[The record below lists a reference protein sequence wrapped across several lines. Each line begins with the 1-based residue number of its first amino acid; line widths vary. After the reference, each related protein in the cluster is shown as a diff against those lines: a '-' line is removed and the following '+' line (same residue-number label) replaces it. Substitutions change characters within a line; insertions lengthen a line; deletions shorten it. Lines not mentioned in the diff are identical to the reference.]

1 MQVRG
6 IAGAVAALV
15 LCLVSV
21 AAVLNARG
29 PTDPVIVG
37 PLFAAGDDGDGSG
50 MGAIVQGRLRLDD
63 GCLLLD
69 DIPVVWPHETGWD
82 AVDKAVLL
90 PGGERAAIGERVT
103 GGGGYLHVPSLA
115 GEHNEEFAARLRE
128 CPTDR
133 WGQVAVFNQTG
144 HVDVLP

>member
-1 MQVRG
+1 MEVRG
-6 IAGAVAALV
+6 IAVAVAALLLGV
-15 LCLVSV
+15 VSV

-29 PTDPVIVG
+29 PTDPLIIG
-37 PLFAAGDDGDGSG
+37 PVFAAGDDGDGSG

-69 DIPVVWPHETGWD
+69 DIPIVWPHETGWD
-82 AVDKAVLL
+82 AVDKVILL
-90 PGGERAAIGERVT
+90 PGGQQAAIGDRVT
-103 GGGGYLHVPSLA
+103 GGGGYLHVQSLT
-115 GEHNEEFAARLRE
+115 GEYDDEFAARLRE

>member
-1 MQVRG
+1 MSG
-6 IAGAVAALV
+6 
-15 LCLVSV
+15 S
-21 AAVLNARG
+21 
-29 PTDPVIVG
+29 
-37 PLFAAGDDGDGSG
+37 LFAAGDDGDGSG

-63 GCLLLD
+63 RCLLLD

-103 GGGGYLHVPSLA
+103 GGGGYLHGQSLVGQYDA
-115 GEHNEEFAARLRE
+115 EFAARLRE